1 MSTVGRILISVT
13 LVALLLLCVVNYRIA
28 DARLDKLESASTA
41 AQHTQERQFP
51 ICDTTRIPSYRAGQ
65 IVGYSI
71 NVNCETS
78 PGAYSTYARF
88 QRVER

>member
-1 MSTVGRILISVT
+1 MNKVIGVILCSTLFLLSVNGFLQGIRITRAEVRATS
-13 LVALLLLCVVNYRIA
+13 
-28 DARLDKLESASTA
+28 

-51 ICDTTRIPSYRAGQ
+51 ICDTTRIPSYRDGKV
-65 IVGYSI
+65 VGYSI

-78 PGAYSTYARF
+78 PGSYFTYARF